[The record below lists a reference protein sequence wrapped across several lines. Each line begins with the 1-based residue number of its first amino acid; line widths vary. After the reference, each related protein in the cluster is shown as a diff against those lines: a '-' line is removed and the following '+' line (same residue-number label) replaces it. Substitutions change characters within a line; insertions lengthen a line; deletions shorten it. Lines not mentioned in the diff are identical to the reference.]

1 MFQAISGI
9 WRCPPLPMRH
19 HHCSRGSLPEEPC
32 VLIPGCMVSE
42 YQEKYPAYCT
52 TVVRAAK
59 KQNNEYQRLEGRISN
74 MTTFKSDY
82 VAHEVTQ
89 RPPKVT
95 KVYVPPDGRMRHS
108 STYARDYPTHPV
120 QKHIMT
126 KPEEYHPPTAKM
138 VAQSL
143 YKGEFRA
150 WHNQKVQ
157 PYRTCDNL
165 KLNDSKFE
173 VTTTFQDDYC
183 QKGPAVARE
192 SFKPAADARETL
204 PFDGATNYQTQYVP
218 HPVQPRQPKERAVY
232 RPTSAPL
239 NGVSTHRQDYRGL
252 PAEPAKPFRAKV
264 AWESSPAVFQGTS
277 EFRDQYKAWPLQPK
291 HRHQA
296 EEYCPPEGTMVGL
309 STAHADYVDHES
321 QQRPQSARPRV
332 EAWTKEA
339 REPLQTRSTMK
350 EDYRTWDVVRRPPMV
365 YADELEKPKGAFAN
379 TTTFRSAYTPK
390 TAERAT
396 SFKPTQKLLSPQS
409 MDEDSIYR
417 STYTPKEIPPCPARD
432 GCPPGFEY
440 SSMGAGG
447 HRLYRTISVRETGL
461 SQLAAATS
469 DKPSYSHSRKSCRVP
484 SRAKRAP

>member
-1 MFQAISGI
+1 MTIQCLCQICTCG
-9 WRCPPLPMRH
+9 H
-19 HHCSRGSLPEEPC
+19 HHCSQGSHPEEPC

-59 KQNNEYQRLEGRISN
+59 KLNNEYQPLEGRISN

-95 KVYVPPDGRMRHS
+95 KVYEPPDGRMRHS
-108 STYARDYPTHPV
+108 STYTRDYPTHPV
-120 QKHIMT
+120 QKHIVT
-126 KPEEYHPPTAKM
+126 KPEVYHPPTAKM

-143 YKGEFRA
+143 YKVLSLLFPGEFRA

-183 QKGPAVARE
+183 YKGPTEARE
-192 SFKPAADARETL
+192 SFKPAADTRETL
-204 PFDGATNYQTQYVP
+204 PFDGATNYHTQYVP
-218 HPVQPRQPKERAVY
+218 HPVQPTQPKGKAVY

-239 NGVSTHRQDYRGL
+239 NGVSTYRQDYRGL

-277 EFRDQYKAWPLQPK
+277 EFRDQYKVWPLQPK
-291 HRHQA
+291 HQHQA
-296 EEYCPPEGTMVGL
+296 EKYCPPEGTMVGL
-309 STAHADYVDHES
+309 STAHADYVDHEC
-321 QQRPQSARPRV
+321 QQRPQSARPPV
-332 EAWTKEA
+332 EAWVKEA

-350 EDYRTWDVVRRPPMV
+350 EDYRTWDVVPPPPMV

-390 TAERAT
+390 TAQRAT
-396 SFKPTQKLLSPQS
+396 SFKPTQKLLSPKA
-409 MDEDSIYR
+409 MDEESIYR

-447 HRLYRTISVRETGL
+447 HRLYRTTSVQETG
-461 SQLAAATS
+461 LAAATS